1 MHAPSNHRY
10 GHILLGR
17 IALALMVFTVIAF
30 GLKLAIHPE
39 RAARYTPLVNFH
51 AIAMLAWM
59 GLLAGQ
65 TYLAAAGNM
74 KPHGVLGRAS
84 IVLVGVMT
92 VSGAMVAVN
101 IAQEL
106 GRPEVAIVNIA
117 AFATFLPLY
126 FAAVYF
132 ARRRQVHSHRQAMLI
147 GTLAFMTPVYA
158 RITDVLGLPPQVAI
172 GIQPPLTI
180 AIALGYDCLTH
191 ARISRAT
198 MAMLAFSVAVVGV
211 MVGVLAIWF
220 V

>member
-1 MHAPSNHRY
+1 M
-10 GHILLGR
+10 GR
-17 IALALMVFTVIAF
+17 IALVLLVFTIFAF
-30 GLKLAIHPE
+30 AIKVAVHPE

-51 AIAMLAWM
+51 ALTMLAWM

-65 TYLAAAGNM
+65 AFFAAAGNM
-74 KPHGVLGRAS
+74 KSHRALGRAS
-84 IVLVGVMT
+84 IALVGAMT
-92 VSGAMVAVN
+92 ISGAMVAVN

-126 FAAVYF
+126 FAAVHF
-132 ARRRQVHSHRQAMLI
+132 ARNHRVEAHRQAMLI

-158 RITDVLGLPPQVAI
+158 RITDVLGLPPQIAI

-180 AIALGYDCLTH
+180 AIAILYDWFTQGRI
-191 ARISRAT
+191 ARETA
-198 MAMLAFSVAVVGV
+198 AMLGFSIVVIGV

-220 V
+220 L